1 MIKAPEH
8 ISALRPYIP
17 GKPIEELERELGIRN
32 SIKLASNENP
42 AGPSPVAMR
51 AITAGLKKTL
61 NRYPDGNGYYLK
73 NALAEKLSN
82 QDTRYRIQDA
92 GYKGDMKNANRASC
106 IVHRASD
113 FSISPDEIIIGNGSN
128 ELIDIAARTF
138 LAPGDEAVMAHP
150 SFVVYS
156 MAVQAAGGK
165 AIHMPLRDYKHDL
178 DAMLSAVTP
187 KTKMLFI
194 ANPNNPTG
202 TMNTKEEFDRLMRK
216 IRDGI
221 LVVVDEAYYEYVTD
235 TEYADSFKYFRGKRD
250 ILILR
255 TFSKI
260 YGLAGLRI
268 GYGIAQQE
276 IITEMNKV
284 RQPFNTNSVAQK
296 AAIEALKDKAHIKK
310 SREINN
316 RGKKYL
322 YKELS
327 SLGIRHVPTEA
338 NFIYMPIA
346 DSMNI
351 YKKLLH
357 NGVIVRPMGTDA
369 IRVTIGLP
377 DENKRFIKALK
388 TVISVS

>member
-17 GKPIEELERELGIRN
+17 GKPIEELERELGIKN

-42 AGPSPVAMR
+42 AGPSPAAVR

-73 NALAEKLSN
+73 NALAEKLSV
-82 QDTRYRIQDA
+82 
-92 GYKGDMKNANRASC
+92 K
-106 IVHRASD
+106 
-113 FSISPDEIIIGNGSN
+113 PEEIIIGNGSN
-128 ELIDIAARTF
+128 ELLDIAVRTF

-165 AIHMPLRDYKHDL
+165 AIHVPLRDYKHDL

-187 KTKMLFI
+187 KTKILFI

-202 TMNTKEEFDRLMRK
+202 TMNTKEEFDRLMSK

-221 LVVVDEAYYEYVTD
+221 FVVVDEAYYEYVTD
-235 TEYADSFKYFRGKRD
+235 TGYADSFKYFRDSRD

-268 GYGIAQQE
+268 GYGIAHQE

-284 RQPFNTNSVAQK
+284 RAPFNTNSVAQK
-296 AAIEALKDKAHIKK
+296 TAIEALNDKGHIKK
-310 SREINN
+310 SKEINN
-316 RGKKYL
+316 TGKQYL

-327 SLGIRHVPTEA
+327 SLGIRYVPTEA
-338 NFIYMPIA
+338 NFIYMPVA
-346 DSMNI
+346 DSMAI

-357 NGVIVRPMGTDA
+357 AGVIVRPMGPDA

-377 DENKRFIKALK
+377 EENKRFINALK
-388 TVISVS
+388 KLRVKS